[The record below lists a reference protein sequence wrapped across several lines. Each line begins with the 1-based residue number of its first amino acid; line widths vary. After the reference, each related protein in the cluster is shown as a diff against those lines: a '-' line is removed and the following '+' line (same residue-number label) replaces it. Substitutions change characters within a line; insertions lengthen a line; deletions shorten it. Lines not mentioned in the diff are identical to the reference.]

1 MEGPSLRPLPSWRQ
15 RSGGLT
21 MGQAS
26 EERAHRP
33 VMAEE
38 VAEIFRPIEEGV
50 IIDATFGDGGHSR
63 RLLEILSPEVRIL
76 ALDRDPAVVSAAEA
90 LRPRV
95 RLVEANFRR
104 LADVLEEEGIDELAG
119 ALFDLG
125 VSSRQLDDPSR
136 GFSYRR
142 RGPLDMRM
150 GPDAPHTADEL
161 VNQWPVAQLGDIIR
175 RLGEER
181 FAGRIAQ
188 AIAEARPLQDTIQ
201 LAEVVRLAIPAATR
215 RRGGH
220 PARRTFQALR
230 MAVNDE
236 LGALRDGLE
245 AGIAAL
251 GLAGRVAVIAYHSLE
266 DRLVKR
272 RLAAGATGC
281 TCPPELPEC
290 VCGNTPELR
299 LLTRRPV
306 RPTAAEVAANPRAR
320 SARLRAAERTLPR
333 ARGPGGLG
341 GHGGPA
347 PSGSGWPPN
356 AAGPP
361 KEERRN
367 G

>member
-1 MEGPSLRPLPSWRQ
+1 
-15 RSGGLT
+15 

-50 IIDATFGDGGHSR
+50 IIDATFGDGGHTR

>member
-26 EERAHRP
+26 EERPHRP

-38 VAEIFRPIEEGV
+38 VAEIFRSIGQGV
-50 IIDATFGDGGHSR
+50 IVDATFGDGGHTR
-63 RLLEILSPEVRIL
+63 RLLEILRPEVRIL
-76 ALDRDPAVVSAAEA
+76 ALDRDPAVASAAGP

-142 RGPLDMRM
+142 PGPLDMRM

-161 VNQWPVAQLGDIIR
+161 VNQWPVDRLGDVIR

-188 AIAEARPLQDTIQ
+188 AIGEARPIQDTLE
-201 LAEVVRLAIPAATR
+201 LAEVVRAAIPAATR

-245 AGIAAL
+245 AGLASL
-251 GLAGRVAVIAYHSLE
+251 RPAGRVAVIAYHSLE

-272 RLAAGATGC
+272 RFAAGASGC
-281 TCPPELPEC
+281 ICPPELPEC
-290 VCGNTPELR
+290 VCGQAPELR
-299 LLTRRPV
+299 LLTRRPL
-306 RPTAAEVAANPRAR
+306 RPTSAEVAANPRAR
-320 SARLRAAERTLPR
+320 SARLRAGEKTLPLPLPE
-333 ARGPGGLG
+333 PGG
-341 GHGGPA
+341 
-347 PSGSGWPPN
+347 
-356 AAGPP
+356 
-361 KEERRN
+361 
-367 G
+367 